1 MSRFRVLV
9 GEDEPL
15 ARSMLADLLKR
26 DAEIANIVECGDGSD
41 VRDALA
47 RQRFDIAFL
56 DIEMPEASGL
66 ELAAGTTADGP
77 VIVFV
82 TAFSRYATNAFDVHA
97 VDYVMKPFT
106 DERFFTALERAK
118 TRVRERRL
126 GELASQLGI
135 LSAELRK
142 DEEKDGESQAPSFLT
157 RLSFKQGDR
166 SILLNVSEIVWIEAE
181 DYYVLVHS
189 KRGRHMVRAALSSLE
204 ERLDPHV
211 FLRVHRAAIIN
222 LAEVREVSDDGG
234 LVLLLSDSSRVAV
247 SRSRRRHV
255 EPLLLPRLRKGRG
268 ADL

>member
-1 MSRFRVLV
+1 VSRFRVLV
-9 GEDEPL
+9 AEDEPL
-15 ARSMLADLLKR
+15 ARAMLADLLKR
-26 DAEIANIVECGDGSD
+26 DAEIAVVVQCAGGGD

-47 RQRFDIAFL
+47 RQPFDIAFL

-66 ELAAGTTADGP
+66 ELAEGTRQDGP

-97 VDYVMKPFT
+97 VDYVLKPFT

-142 DEEKDGESQAPSFLT
+142 GDKPHDAPFLT
-157 RLSFKQGDR
+157 RLSFKQGER
-166 SILLNVSEIVWIEAE
+166 SILLNVSDIVWIEAE

-204 ERLDPHV
+204 ERLDPHA
-211 FLRVHRAAIIN
+211 FLRVHRAAIVN
-222 LAEVREVSDDGG
+222 VADVQEVSDEDGR
-234 LVLLLSDSSRVAV
+234 LTLTLSDGARVPV
-247 SRSRRRHV
+247 SRSRRPHV
-255 EPLLLPRLRKGRG
+255 EPMLLPKLRRSS
-268 ADL
+268 

>member
-1 MSRFRVLV
+1 VSRFRVLV
-9 GEDEPL
+9 AEDEPL

-26 DAEIANIVECGDGSD
+26 DAEIATIVECGGGGD
-41 VRDALA
+41 VREALA
-47 RQRFDIAFL
+47 RQPFDIAFL

-66 ELAAGTTADGP
+66 ELAGDAGGDGP

-82 TAFSRYATNAFDVHA
+82 TAFSRYATSAFDVHA
-97 VDYVMKPFT
+97 VDYVLKPFS

-142 DEEKDGESQAPSFLT
+142 DEEAPGAAPLT

-166 SILLNVSEIVWIEAE
+166 SVLLNVSEIVWIEAE

-204 ERLDPHV
+204 ERLDAHV
-211 FLRVHRAAIIN
+211 FLRVHRAAIVN
-222 LAEVREVSDDGG
+222 VSEVREVSDEGS
-234 LVLLLSDSSRVAV
+234 LVLHLSDGSRVPV

-255 EPLLLPRLRKGRG
+255 EPRLLPRLR
-268 ADL
+268 

>member
-1 MSRFRVLV
+1 VSRFRVLV

-26 DAEIANIVECGDGSD
+26 DAEIANIVECGGGSD

-47 RQRFDIAFL
+47 RQQFDIAFL

-66 ELAAGTTADGP
+66 ELAECARPDGP

-82 TAFSRYATNAFDVHA
+82 TAFSRYATHAFDVHA
-97 VDYVMKPFT
+97 VYYVMKPFS

-126 GELASQLGI
+126 GELASQLGT
-135 LSAELRK
+135 LSAEMRR
-142 DEEKDGESQAPSFLT
+142 DEEPHNAPFLT

-166 SILLNVSEIVWIEAE
+166 SVLLNVAEIVWIAAE

-222 LAEVREVSDDGG
+222 VAEVQEVSDDGG
-234 LVLLLSDSSRVAV
+234 LVLHLSDGSRVAV
-247 SRSRRRHV
+247 SRSRRRQV
-255 EPLLLPRLRKGRG
+255 EPLVLPRLRK
-268 ADL
+268 ASHS

>member
-1 MSRFRVLV
+1 VSRFRVLV
-9 GEDEPL
+9 AEDEPL
-15 ARSMLADLLKR
+15 ARAMLADLLKR
-26 DAEIANIVECGDGSD
+26 DAEIAVVVQCAGGRD

-47 RQRFDIAFL
+47 RQQFDIAFL

-66 ELAAGTTADGP
+66 ELAEGTMQDGL

-97 VDYVMKPFT
+97 VDYVLKPFT

-126 GELASQLGI
+126 GELARQLGI

-142 DEEKDGESQAPSFLT
+142 GDKPHDTAFLT

-166 SILLNVSEIVWIEAE
+166 SILLNVSDIVWIEAE

-211 FLRVHRAAIIN
+211 FLRVHRAAIVN
-222 LAEVREVSDDGG
+222 VADVQEVSDDDGR
-234 LVLLLSDSSRVAV
+234 VTLLLSDGSHVAV
-247 SRSRRRHV
+247 SRSRRPHV
-255 EPLLLPRLRKGRG
+255 EPMLLPRLRSSKSSH
-268 ADL
+268 

>member
-1 MSRFRVLV
+1 VSRFRVLV
-9 GEDEPL
+9 AEDEPL
-15 ARSMLADLLKR
+15 ARAMLADLLKR
-26 DAEIANIVECGDGSD
+26 DAEIATVVQCAGARD
-41 VRDALA
+41 VREALA
-47 RQRFDIAFL
+47 RQQFDIAFL
-56 DIEMPEASGL
+56 DIEMPETSGL
-66 ELAAGTTADGP
+66 ELAESTMQDGP

-82 TAFSRYATNAFDVHA
+82 TAFSRYAPNAFDVNA
-97 VDYVMKPFT
+97 IDYVLKPFT

-142 DEEKDGESQAPSFLT
+142 GEEPQGTPFLT
-157 RLSFKQGDR
+157 RLSIRQGER

-204 ERLDPHV
+204 ERLDPQV
-211 FLRVHRAAIIN
+211 FLRVHRAAIVN
-222 LAEVREVSDDGG
+222 VAEVQEVRDEERLT
-234 LVLLLSDSSRVAV
+234 LVLSDGSRVAV

-255 EPLLLPRLRKGRG
+255 EPLVLPRLRSSKPSHS
-268 ADL
+268 

>member
-1 MSRFRVLV
+1 VSRFRVLV
-9 GEDEPL
+9 AEDEPL
-15 ARSMLADLLKR
+15 ARAMLADLLKR
-26 DAEIANIVECGDGSD
+26 DAEIAVVVQCGAGGE

-47 RQRFDIAFL
+47 RQQFDIAFL

-66 ELAAGTTADGP
+66 ELAEGTMQDGP

-97 VDYVMKPFT
+97 VDYVLKPFT
-106 DERFFTALERAK
+106 DEHFFTALERAK

-142 DEEKDGESQAPSFLT
+142 GDKPHDAPFLT
-157 RLSFKQGDR
+157 RLSFKQGER
-166 SILLNVSEIVWIEAE
+166 SILLNVSDIVWIEAE

-211 FLRVHRAAIIN
+211 FLRVHRAAIVN
-222 LAEVREVSDDGG
+222 VAEVQEVSDEDGR
-234 LVLLLSDSSRVAV
+234 LTLLLSDGSHVAV
-247 SRSRRRHV
+247 SRSRRPHV
-255 EPLLLPRLRKGRG
+255 EPMLLPRLRSSKSSH
-268 ADL
+268 